1 MKRGDFVLIALA
13 ILLALTPL
21 LLRPARG
28 AAPRAVVRKDG
39 EIAAELPLDE
49 DAVLRLEEGGQNVL
63 RVSGGAIRMEEA
75 DCPDGTCVRQGAI
88 QSPGETIVCLP
99 HRVTVTIVGNDEG
112 TGGVDAVVQ

>member
-1 MKRGDFVLIALA
+1 MKRGDFVIIALA

-88 QSPGETIVCLP
+88 
-99 HRVTVTIVGNDEG
+99 
-112 TGGVDAVVQ
+112 TGGYVPIACVPHELVIDIVEPEGQT

>member
-1 MKRGDFVLIALA
+1 MKRGDFVIIALA

-28 AAPRAVVRKDG
+28 AEPRAVVRKDG

-88 QSPGETIVCLP
+88 QNPGETIVCLP

>member
-1 MKRGDFVLIALA
+1 MKRGDFVIIALA

-28 AAPRAVVRKDG
+28 AAPRAIVRKDG

-49 DAVLRLEEGGQNVL
+49 DAVL
-63 RVSGGAIRMEEA
+63 RMEEA

-99 HRVTVTIVGNDEG
+99 HRVTVTIVGNGEG